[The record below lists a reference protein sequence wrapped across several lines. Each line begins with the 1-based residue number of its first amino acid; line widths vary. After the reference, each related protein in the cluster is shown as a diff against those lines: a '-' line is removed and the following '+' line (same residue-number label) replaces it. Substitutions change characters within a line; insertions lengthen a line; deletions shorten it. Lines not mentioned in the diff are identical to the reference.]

1 MVKVGQIC
9 TIHPDNNVEYEIV
22 AINER
27 TADLKE
33 CNDENIIVKGVSI
46 DQLTNI
52 RDK

>member
-9 TIHPDNNVEYEIV
+9 TIHPDNNVEYVIV
-22 AINER
+22 AINKR

-33 CNDENIIVKGVSI
+33 CNDENKIIKGVSI

>member
-9 TIHPDNNVEYEIV
+9 TIYPDNNVEYEIV
-22 AINER
+22 AINKR
-27 TADLKE
+27 TVNLKE
-33 CNDENIIVKGVSI
+33 CNNAKNIVNGVSI